1 MANPL
6 RPFIPPERTS
16 TRRKQR
22 PDYFAS
28 NSHSNSSS
36 VPSTSDPHV
45 KMEPDSGSKKRKST
59 SSSQDTEPQPAT
71 KRIKTASGKET
82 PQRPTR
88 VVRKTSATDK
98 ALTEKNG
105 RSKRKPKSGT
115 GARASQMV
123 ADMTGEEPS
132 GLAAQNLLRDPDGH
146 RAKMVTSD
154 PTNGSK
160 KSTRGS
166 ISQQPR
172 RRAGLKSRSVTALSL
187 DTEDQPLSITPFDAN
202 DRAGHAYSSEIA
214 GDSEN
219 TSNTMGT
226 IHAKEEQLPTPESTQ
241 DIQELEDDGPDIVS
255 LPSETLQTRGS
266 PSNRGSNDY
275 DRISAS
281 PNVTADLGLKT
292 PEHANEANDVR
303 RTQSSDALSDLS
315 DSTFDKYEIG
325 LDVAAPT
332 SSTAAVVDGPI
343 ARESEIGPLVEPGAN
358 IAQRQRKDP
367 QKSNDLTGSL
377 ENPMS
382 LSVSEVLNET
392 AMEENDRSQ
401 DSFETIRPRS
411 RRSIKPVSRYGEL
424 VGTAAAVTA
433 ATENFADESS
443 YLQGNAE
450 VDNDDHDMD
459 ETDEIIDLEDG
470 STYFGQTKSREE
482 SKKTK
487 ASVKTRDTPASV
499 RSLQKFVFTPRTPDG
514 TGLVKLKVSPESPLV
529 AFNAASAPRK
539 TSGPSL
545 KSSGVKRV
553 VKTKVIK
560 QKGPI
565 KSFAPRP
572 GPLHL
577 ATETDESGFDPALLA
592 LSKKLS
598 HREPLGL
605 KPKTAGKPEVWADSR
620 QALCETVPYF
630 RMPQSGCHQ
639 NDRHVY
645 AFLFDAT
652 GHCREYMD
660 SDVVIARAG
669 GSMEGD
675 GTGQLLQKKDHLM
688 TESQVQS
695 VLNDIEHQNP
705 VVIIAGNRHEGAI
718 CKFPHRYNVLG
729 WFKPVAVWAE
739 KTMGK
744 GAKVWT
750 TIKYRFERLDPT
762 TTPWYAPAQTVLTEE
777 EYNSVGAPIFQT
789 CSQCNNRYPVTYL
802 NGWMCLNADCEQ
814 FWKLQ
819 NGRDA
824 PYGKLPYHPA
834 FLLTRARW
842 TNEQEPFSVRPPIPN
857 IGAIVGDNL
866 TYINTRG
873 ICCPQCGRCSSRRL
887 FKGWKCDNPTC
898 TYQNFPKHI
907 PVKPEMLHN
916 PWDSVG
922 DNIGDG
928 PALAKNKHEK
938 EHGVKVTVSHRL
950 GFKIYTYTFEGVNGK
965 FVHAVSNSA
974 INRQPRGPDEMFAA
988 MQQQEDPGMD
998 LHLERRRFNGKWV
1011 AAADNSYAALFR
1023 AIQEGDQR
1031 KASDIETIRRESF
1044 LTQLVGNSATVAE
1057 ADVSSDFTRQLQ
1069 EAAEAQP
1076 ETEGSSDI
1084 AQTVDDVPE
1093 AVEDGDFMT
1102 AFSINYGM
1110 PYKFVA
1116 TGASLPFTN
1125 APWPVRACQADLNWA
1140 SKNFLTAQGH
1150 QEFNELLIFAYLQG
1164 QKIEYHDDGESGL
1177 GPRISTLSL
1186 GGKAKMHLRM
1196 KQKHYVG
1203 CSKSGI
1209 LNTERPVPGS
1219 IEGQAM
1225 YQERLAAWQELQ
1237 TFDLSTKHGKATY
1250 ERRRKEI
1257 PKELGLYEK
1266 RTKKAGDLVTITLNH
1281 GDIVLMEGYEIQQY
1295 LEHKVVPEGCL
1306 RFAMTCRTVLPEH
1319 LKPEERPKYGVEP
1332 HDPSI
1337 SSLYRMDKE
1346 ERQRQGG
1353 QR

>member
-1 MANPL
+1 
-6 RPFIPPERTS
+6 
-16 TRRKQR
+16 
-22 PDYFAS
+22 
-28 NSHSNSSS
+28 
-36 VPSTSDPHV
+36 
-45 KMEPDSGSKKRKST
+45 MEPDNGSRKRKST
-59 SSSQDTEPQPAT
+59 SSSQGIELQNSI
-71 KRIKTASGKET
+71 KRIRTESKKET
-82 PQRPTR
+82 PPRPAG
-88 VVRKTSATDK
+88 VAKITSATHK
-98 ALTEKNG
+98 TLTANHG
-105 RSKRKPKSGT
+105 ILKRKQT
-115 GARASQMV
+115 ARTRPVVSQVV
-123 ADMTGEEPS
+123 ADMAGKAPS
-132 GLAAQNLLRDPDGH
+132 GSEAQNLLRDPDGH

-154 PTNGSK
+154 PTDGSK

-166 ISQQPR
+166 ISQKPR
-172 RRAGLKSRSVTALSL
+172 KRAGPKARSTIGPSL
-187 DTEDQPLSITPFDAN
+187 DTDDQALSVAPFDAK
-202 DRAGHAYSSEIA
+202 DGAGHTRDREIV
-214 GDSEN
+214 GIDSEN
-219 TSNTMGT
+219 TSKTMVST
-226 IHAKEEQLPTPESTQ
+226 HAKEEQLPAPDSTQ
-241 DIQELEDDGPDIVS
+241 DIQELEDEDGPDIVS
-255 LPSETLQTRGS
+255 IPSETPR
-266 PSNRGSNDY
+266 NRINSSYRESNDY
-275 DRISAS
+275 ERAS
-281 PNVTADLGLKT
+281 GSLKLTAGPGLKT
-292 PEHANEANDVR
+292 PEHATETNDVR

-315 DSTFDKYEIG
+315 DSMFTEYEIK
-325 LDVAAPT
+325 LTVATPT
-332 SSTAAVVDGPI
+332 SSTAAVIEEPVAHESAESI
-343 ARESEIGPLVEPGAN
+343 ATSAGPGAVN
-358 IAQRQRKDP
+358 ARQQHHDH
-367 QKSNDLTGSL
+367 QEADEFAGSL
-377 ENPMS
+377 ETPIP
-382 LSVSEVLNET
+382 LSFTEVLNET
-392 AMEENDRSQ
+392 AMHG
-401 DSFETIRPRS
+401 
-411 RRSIKPVSRYGEL
+411 YGQL

-433 ATENFADESS
+433 ATEVQDNYADKDS
-443 YLQGNAE
+443 YVQGNTE
-450 VDNDDHDMD
+450 SNNDGNDLDNDDV
-459 ETDEIIDLEDG
+459 IDLDDDSAFSG
-470 STYFGQTKSREE
+470 H
-482 SKKTK
+482 KKTK
-487 ASVKTRDTPASV
+487 PIKRTRQTPAPV
-499 RSLQKFVFTPRTPDG
+499 RRLQESTFTPRTPDG
-514 TGLVKLKVSPESPLV
+514 AALVKLQMSPELALLAV
-529 AFNAASAPRK
+529 DAAGPARRTSVPPSKSLAHSRVVK
-539 TSGPSL
+539 TRAI
-545 KSSGVKRV
+545 KQKRV
-553 VKTKVIK
+553 VK
-560 QKGPI
+560 
-565 KSFAPRP
+565 P
-572 GPLHL
+572 GLL
-577 ATETDESGFDPALLA
+577 FVSETDEYGLDPALLA

-598 HREPLGL
+598 HREPLAL
-605 KPKTAGKPEVWADSR
+605 KPKPAGKPEVWADSR

-630 RMPQSGCHQ
+630 RMPQGGCHQ

-660 SDVVIARAG
+660 SDVIIARAG

-675 GTGQLLQKKDHLM
+675 GTGPMLQKKDHLM

-762 TTPWYAPAQTVLTEE
+762 TTPWYAPAQGVLTEE
-777 EYNSVGAPIFQT
+777 EYNSIGATIFQT
-789 CSQCNNRYPVTYL
+789 CSGCNMRYPVMYL
-802 NGWMCLNADCEQ
+802 NGWMCLNADCER
-814 FWKLQ
+814 FWKLK
-819 NGRDA
+819 NGQEA
-824 PYGKLPYHPA
+824 PYGRLPYHPA
-834 FLLTRARW
+834 FLLKRTRW

-857 IGAIVGDNL
+857 IGATVGDNL

-907 PVKPEMLHN
+907 PVKAEMLRN
-916 PWDSVG
+916 SWDSVG

-928 PALAKNKHEK
+928 PALAKNKYEA
-938 EHGVKVTVSHRL
+938 EQGVKVSVSHRL
-950 GFKIYTYTFEGVNGK
+950 GFKIYTYTFEGVDGK

-974 INRQPRGPDEMFAA
+974 INRQPCGPDEMFAA
-988 MQQQEDPGMD
+988 MQQQEDAGMD

-1011 AAADNSYAALFR
+1011 AAADNSSSALSR
-1023 AIQEGDQR
+1023 AIQEGEQR
-1031 KASDIETIRRESF
+1031 EASDVETIRRESI
-1044 LTQLVGNSATVAE
+1044 LSQLVGSSATTTEAE
-1057 ADVSSDFTRQLQ
+1057 ISSDCTRQLQ

-1076 ETEGSSDI
+1076 ETEGSSEVT
-1084 AQTVDDVPE
+1084 QTVDEVPE

-1116 TGASLPFTN
+1116 PAPSLPFTN

-1150 QEFNELLIFAYLQG
+1150 EEFNELLIFAYLQG

-1177 GPRISTLSL
+1177 GARISTLSL

-1219 IEGQAM
+1219 IEGHAM
-1225 YQERLAAWQELQ
+1225 YQKRLAAWQELQ
-1237 TFDLSTKHGKATY
+1237 TFDVSTKHGKATY

-1266 RTKKAGDLVTITLNH
+1266 RSKKAGDLVTITLNH

-1319 LKPEERPKYGVEP
+1319 LKAEERPKYGVEA
-1332 HDPSI
+1332 HDASI
-1337 SSLYRMDKE
+1337 SSLYRLDEE
-1346 ERQRQGG
+1346 ERRRRQ
-1353 QR
+1353 

>member
-1 MANPL
+1 
-6 RPFIPPERTS
+6 
-16 TRRKQR
+16 
-22 PDYFAS
+22 
-28 NSHSNSSS
+28 
-36 VPSTSDPHV
+36 
-45 KMEPDSGSKKRKST
+45 MEPDNNGSKKRKST
-59 SSSQDTEPQPAT
+59 SSSQGVELQTSI
-71 KRIKTASGKET
+71 KRIRTASKKGT
-82 PQRPTR
+82 LHRPAG
-88 VVRKTSATDK
+88 VAKFASATDK
-98 ALTEKNG
+98 SLATNHG
-105 RSKRKPKSGT
+105 MSNRKKT
-115 GARASQMV
+115 ARTRPGVSQVV
-123 ADMTGEEPS
+123 AEMAGKAPS
-132 GLAAQNLLRDPDGH
+132 GSEAQNLLRDPDGH

-154 PTNGSK
+154 PTDGST

-166 ISQQPR
+166 ISQKPR
-172 RRAGLKSRSVTALSL
+172 KRPGPNARSITAVGPDTDDPALSGA
-187 DTEDQPLSITPFDAN
+187 PFDAN
-202 DRAGHAYSSEIA
+202 SAEHIRGREIA
-214 GDSEN
+214 GIECEN
-219 TSNTMGT
+219 TSKTT
-226 IHAKEEQLPTPESTQ
+226 VSTHAKQEQLPTPVSTQ
-241 DIQELEDDGPDIVS
+241 DIQEPEDDDGADIVS
-255 LPSETLQTRGS
+255 LPSETPRA
-266 PSNRGSNDY
+266 
-275 DRISAS
+275 RINSS
-281 PNVTADLGLKT
+281 CRESYHFEKSGPHNLTADPGLMT
-292 PEHANEANDVR
+292 PDHAAEGNDVR
-303 RTQSSDALSDLS
+303 GTQSPDALSDLS
-315 DSTFDKYEIG
+315 DSMFAEYGIE
-325 LDVAAPT
+325 LPVAAPT
-332 SSTAAVVDGPI
+332 SSTAAVVEGPVAHDSAEVI
-343 ARESEIGPLVEPGAN
+343 ATSARSGAIN
-358 IAQRQRKDP
+358 ARQ
-367 QKSNDLTGSL
+367 QHNDRQEADELAGSL
-377 ENPMS
+377 EAPVP
-382 LSVSEVLNET
+382 LSSTEASNET
-392 AMEENDRSQ
+392 AVHEHSQSLDSPGMMRS
-401 DSFETIRPRS
+401 RS
-411 RRSIKPVSRYGEL
+411 RRSIKPVFRYGQL
-424 VGTAAAVTA
+424 VETTAAVIA
-433 ATENFADESS
+433 ATKEQDSYADEEP
-443 YLQGNAE
+443 YVQGNTE
-450 VDNDDHDMD
+450 FDNDNYDMHKD
-459 ETDEIIDLEDG
+459 DVIDLEDDPAFSG
-470 STYFGQTKSREE
+470 HKKIKSPKR
-482 SKKTK
+482 
-487 ASVKTRDTPASV
+487 TRKTPAPV
-499 RSLQKFVFTPRTPDG
+499 QRLQEFMFTPRTPARA
-514 TGLVKLKVSPESPLV
+514 GLVRLKMSPESV
-529 AFNAASAPRK
+529 SIAMNAASPAWRI
-539 TSGPSL
+539 SGPPA
-545 KSSGVKRV
+545 KSSAYNRV
-553 VKTKVIK
+553 VKAKVIK
-560 QKGPI
+560 QKKLAKP
-565 KSFAPRP
+565 SPQQPAP
-572 GPLHL
+572 LL
-577 ATETDESGFDPALLA
+577 FMAETSESGLDPTLLA

-598 HREPLGL
+598 HREPLAL
-605 KPKTAGKPEVWADSR
+605 KPKPAGKPEVWADSR

-645 AFLFDAT
+645 AFLFDAS

-660 SDVVIARAG
+660 SDVIIARAG

-675 GTGQLLQKKDHLM
+675 GTGQMLQKKDHLM
-688 TESQVQS
+688 SESQVQS

-762 TTPWYAPAQTVLTEE
+762 TTPWYAPAQRVLAEE
-777 EYNSVGAPIFQT
+777 EYNSIGPPVFRT
-789 CSQCNNRYPVTYL
+789 CSQCNTRYPITYL
-802 NGWMCLNADCEQ
+802 NGWMCLNADCER
-814 FWKLQ
+814 FWKLED
-819 NGRDA
+819 GRDA
-824 PYGKLPYHPA
+824 PHGRLPYDPA
-834 FLLTRARW
+834 FLITRTRW
-842 TNEQEPFSVRPPIPN
+842 TNEQEPFGVRPAIPN
-857 IGAIVGDNL
+857 IGATVGDNL

-887 FKGWKCDNPTC
+887 FKGWKCDNPSC

-907 PVKPEMLHN
+907 PVKPEMLRN

-938 EHGVKVTVSHRL
+938 ELGVKVSVSHRL
-950 GFKIYTYTFEGVNGK
+950 GFKIYSYTFEGINGK

-1011 AAADNSYAALFR
+1011 AAADNSYSSLFR

-1031 KASDIETIRRESF
+1031 RASDNETIRRESF
-1044 LTQLVGNSATVAE
+1044 LSQLVGSSATIAE
-1057 ADVSSDFTRQLQ
+1057 ADVSSDLTRQLQ
-1069 EAAEAQP
+1069 EAAAEAQP

-1084 AQTVDDVPE
+1084 AQAVDEVPE

-1196 KQKHYVG
+1196 KQKHHVG

-1209 LNTERPVPGS
+1209 LNTERPVPGG
-1219 IEGQAM
+1219 IEGHTM
-1225 YQERLAAWQELQ
+1225 YEKRLAAWQELQ

-1250 ERRRKEI
+1250 ERRRKEM

-1266 RTKKAGDLVTITLNH
+1266 RTKKAGDWVTITLNH

-1319 LKPEERPKYGVEP
+1319 LKPEERPTYGVEP

-1337 SSLYRMDKE
+1337 SSLYRMDEE
-1346 ERQRQGG
+1346 ERQWRWSEMDG
-1353 QR
+1353 